1 MLSSQ
6 DLAHFAGQYRVSD
19 AQIRRDHLIS
29 HILSAVPELGIP
41 QLHFFGGTALC
52 RTLLDGQ
59 RLSEDIDLLQ
69 ADYESTLAVLGD
81 GLPAA
86 LRREFP
92 GMTIRSGQR
101 EGRGRS
107 LYLDGAGVPAVKVY
121 VGALHLERL
130 GWTFALAPVSL
141 RYPDL
146 DAYVQLSCPTRATFA
161 AMKMEAYCD
170 RHAPR
175 DLFDLAGLAR
185 IGALDAEAGA
195 VLRAAR
201 GFGLVREEFMNVP
214 PMTAAAWEV
223 ELAHQGTAMTTS
235 EECRATIA
243 RALELQPEDGNEG
256 PGRANG
262 SSHPVQEP
270 PTSAGTP

>member
-81 GLPAA
+81 SLPAA

-101 EGRGRS
+101 QGRVVTLRP
-107 LYLDGAGVPAVKVY
+107 VP
-121 VGALHLERL
+121 L
-130 GWTFALAPVSL
+130 P
-141 RYPDL
+141 
-146 DAYVQLSCPTRATFA
+146 RAT
-161 AMKMEAYCD
+161 
-170 RHAPR
+170 
-175 DLFDLAGLAR
+175 
-185 IGALDAEAGA
+185 
-195 VLRAAR
+195 
-201 GFGLVREEFMNVP
+201 
-214 PMTAAAWEV
+214 
-223 ELAHQGTAMTTS
+223 
-235 EECRATIA
+235 
-243 RALELQPEDGNEG
+243 
-256 PGRANG
+256 
-262 SSHPVQEP
+262 
-270 PTSAGTP
+270 